1 MKYTDF
7 KRYKLYSFYK
17 NINFR
22 RYNFLNISK
31 YIDLTRVKLK
41 KILKLG
47 DISKKFDY
55 KKLYNITKINL
66 PDFRKYVKYIK
77 FNFLVKYFLSLTVF
91 VTFLYL
97 SIPSFYNYDQS
108 KIESYICKNKSI
120 ECIIKGKINYSFI
133 PSPRIKIK
141 NITINDKKENI
152 LVAENFIIKLSIK
165 NLLNKKKQNYKKI
178 KVENFKIILNL
189 KNYKKYQNLFKKE
202 FNFIPIDFLKGDII
216 FVDDKNY
223 IATIRNVNSKV
234 EVNKKISVK
243 GNFLND
249 DISFTLN
256 KKKVEKKF
264 FTKIKLTM
272 KKLNFLSEVTY
283 YNSENNENIV
293 NSNFL
298 VKKGKNK
305 LTGIFDYKNNKII
318 INKSNLRN
326 PILDGRLIG
335 EVVFLPYFDFN
346 LELALNS
353 INFTS
358 LYNYFLG
365 LGEER
370 QKSLFKINKK
380 VNGKLILSSNKVYS
394 RHNLVK
400 SFESQIKFRNG
411 NISVDQFIINLGKLG
426 AADLVGEVNN
436 EKKITNFK
444 YESNIFVEND
454 KKFLSKFSIYKKRN
468 VASNYF
474 ISGNFDLENIK
485 NTFYEISFSDNKKLS
500 ETDVS
505 FVESEFNEL
514 VLMEGYKNLFYLPK
528 FKEFLKSITM
538 K

>member
-1 MKYTDF
+1 MKYTNF
-7 KRYKLYSFYK
+7 KRYKLSSLYK
-17 NINFR
+17 NINSM

-31 YIDLTRVKLK
+31 YVDPTWIRLK
-41 KILKLG
+41 KILKFG

-55 KKLYNITKINL
+55 KKLYNIRKINL
-66 PDFRKYVKYIK
+66 HNFHKYAKYIK
-77 FNFLVKYFLSLTVF
+77 FNFLVKYFLALTVF
-91 VTFLYL
+91 TTFLYL
-97 SIPSFYNYDQS
+97 LIPSFYNYDQS
-108 KIESYICKNKSI
+108 EIESYICKNKSI

-141 NITINDKKENI
+141 NITIIDKKENI
-152 LVAENFIIKLSIK
+152 IVAENLIIKLSIK
-165 NLLNKKKQNYKKI
+165 NLINKTKQNYKKI
-178 KVENFKIILNL
+178 KVENFKINLNL
-189 KNYKKYQNLFKKE
+189 KNYKKYQNLYKEE
-202 FNFIPIDFLKGDII
+202 FNFIPIDFVKGDII
-216 FVDDKNY
+216 FFDGKNY
-223 IATIRNVNSKV
+223 IATIRNVNLKV
-234 EVNKKISVK
+234 ELNKKISLK

-283 YNSENNENIV
+283 YNSENNEDIV
-293 NSNFL
+293 NSNLL

-305 LTGIFDYKNNKII
+305 LTGILDYKNNKII
-318 INKSNLRN
+318 INKSSIRN

-335 EVVFLPYFDFN
+335 EIAFLPHFDFN

-380 VNGKLILSSNKVYS
+380 FNGKLTLSSNKVYS

-400 SFESQIKFRNG
+400 SFESQIMFRNG

-436 EKKITNFK
+436 EKKN
-444 YESNIFVEND
+444 N
-454 KKFLSKFSIYKKRN
+454 
-468 VASNYF
+468 
-474 ISGNFDLENIK
+474 
-485 NTFYEISFSDNKKLS
+485 
-500 ETDVS
+500 
-505 FVESEFNEL
+505 
-514 VLMEGYKNLFYLPK
+514 
-528 FKEFLKSITM
+528 
-538 K
+538 

>member
-7 KRYKLYSFYK
+7 KRYKLYSLYK

-31 YIDLTRVKLK
+31 YIDPTRVKLK
-41 KILKLG
+41 KILKIR

-55 KKLYNITKINL
+55 KKLYNIRKINL
-66 PDFRKYVKYIK
+66 PNFRKYVKYIK
-77 FNFLVKYFLSLTVF
+77 FNFLVKYFLALTVF
-91 VTFLYL
+91 VIFLYL
-97 SIPSFYNYDQS
+97 LIPSFYNYDQS
-108 KIESYICKNKSI
+108 EIESYICKNKSI

-141 NITINDKKENI
+141 NITINNKKENI

-178 KVENFKIILNL
+178 KVENFKITLNL

-216 FVDDKNY
+216 FVEDKNY

-272 KKLNFLSEVTY
+272 EKLNFLSEVTY

-474 ISGNFDLENIK
+474 ISGNFDLENVK